1 MFKKKMIRICAVIVA
16 CTICLGI
23 IGSTVMGNKTAT
35 VGSTDS
41 ADLDVQTTHVETND
55 RINEFEESRAENL
68 KFKIGELWRLSLN
81 SDLDTSIKNA
91 VQIINQNY
99 DSEKL
104 ADAVKKTEE
113 DFDVVA
119 NEYLASLQL
128 EIKFELYVSDREA
141 YEQEKDDINYG
152 EELLTVEKID
162 EYLNELNAKEA
173 EDIVNR
179 TNNEQVNLP
188 IISSPNV
195 QPEVPN
201 AKSVLPKNPADEIR
215 KEIDGIASL
224 SFN

>member
-1 MFKKKMIRICAVIVA
+1 MLKKKMIRICAVILA
-16 CTICLGI
+16 CAICIGI
-23 IGSTVMGNKTAT
+23 IGSTVITNKSIMVESNDSTNFNAQTA
-35 VGSTDS
+35 
-41 ADLDVQTTHVETND
+41 QMPTN
-55 RINEFEESRAENL
+55 NEMSDFEESRAENL

-188 IISSPNV
+188 IIESPNV

-201 AKSVLPKNPADEIR
+201 AESVLPKNPADEIR
-215 KEIDGIASL
+215 KEIDGIT
-224 SFN
+224 NR

>member
-1 MFKKKMIRICAVIVA
+1 MLKKKMIRICAVIVA
-16 CTICLGI
+16 CAICLGI

-41 ADLDVQTTHVETND
+41 ADFDVQTTHVATDD
-55 RINEFEESRAENL
+55 RINDFEESRAENL

-91 VQIINQNY
+91 VQIINRNY

-104 ADAVKKTEE
+104 ADAVKRTEE

-141 YEQEKDDINYG
+141 YKQEKDDINYG

-188 IISSPNV
+188 IIESPNV

-201 AKSVLPKNPADEIR
+201 AESVLPKNPADEIR
-215 KEIDGIASL
+215 KEIDGIT
-224 SFN
+224 NR